1 MENTGKWLSV
11 VEIADYLGVSKESIY
26 RWVEK
31 GTIPA
36 HRLGKFWKFK
46 TDEVDS
52 WIKSGHAAEE
62 HMTEQRE
69 G

>member
-1 MENTGKWLSV
+1 MENEDKWLSV

-31 GTIPA
+31 GKIPA
-36 HRLGKFWKFK
+36 YRLGKFWKFK
-46 TDEVDS
+46 TDEVDR
-52 WIKSGHAAEE
+52 WIKSGNASEKN
-62 HMTEQRE
+62 MNTQRE

>member
-52 WIKSGHAAEE
+52 WIKSGNAAEE

>member
-1 MENTGKWLSV
+1 MENEGKWLSV

-26 RWVEK
+26 RWVDK

-46 TDEVDS
+46 TDEVDD
-52 WIKSGHAAEE
+52 WIKSGNAADESLE
-62 HMTEQRE
+62 AR